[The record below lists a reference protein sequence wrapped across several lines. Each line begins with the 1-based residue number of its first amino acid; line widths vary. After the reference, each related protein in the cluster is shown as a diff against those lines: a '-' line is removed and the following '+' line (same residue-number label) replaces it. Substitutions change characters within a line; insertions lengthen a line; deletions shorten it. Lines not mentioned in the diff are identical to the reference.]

1 VRHTFMPDHNGSLF
15 DLEALKQKGGLTAGD
30 ILAVDSR
37 LYEKFMIYNSRRVK
51 RDKAT
56 CNLIFLTGLSA
67 YTSGPINTFLRG
79 ESSLGKTYITVNVLK
94 PFPSDDVWFLGSL
107 SPTALV
113 HDKGSLVDKHG
124 DPIIIVAKP
133 EKEAT
138 QEEKD
143 AYFQFLEKLRD
154 SHYVVDLSGR
164 ILVFLEAPNIKTF
177 NMLRPILS
185 HDVKEISYKF
195 TDKTAKGRL
204 QTQHVVIRGWPATV
218 FCSTSEEFVN
228 DLATRSFT
236 FTPENTEAKIKD
248 ANILSGSKA
257 AFPWKFEENQDFMLL
272 QGYIK
277 TFKDKMKEIKS
288 IIPYAD
294 KFAEQFPSKFPRAM
308 RDFTHLLALIEVKT
322 LFHYAQRPILVRT
335 IKHELAVSE
344 PDSPRYSEETQT
356 YVLATRGDYDSVID
370 LWNQIR
376 ETTETSA
383 AVQIITFFHEVVEK
397 LAERKTGEN
406 KDGLFDVVFT
416 IKELADFWNNKFPS
430 KKSSDTIRKWVDFL
444 CQINFMTKE
453 PGIADRRENLLRV
466 IKNKSGNYTQ
476 NDFTALFTFESFK
489 AWLNE
494 ARQITASNQIFLRKD
509 ILNSQEAT
517 PEEVYSQ
524 YYLSDSSKN
533 AVICPDDCKASIA
546 KRVKEKAESKEIV
559 QFLHLKETD
568 SATVA
573 TVETTEKDHALA
585 HGAAK
590 VLNGES

>member
-1 VRHTFMPDHNGSLF
+1 MTEDKVENSLF
-15 DLEALKQKGGLTAGD
+15 DLAALQRKGGLATGD
-30 ILAVDSR
+30 ILAVDPR

-67 YTSGPINTFLRG
+67 YTSDPINTFLRG

-94 PFPSDDVWFLGSL
+94 PFPVDDVWFLGSL

-113 HDKGSLVDKHG
+113 HDKGYLVDKNG
-124 DPIIIVAKP
+124 DPILIVSKP
-133 EKEAT
+133 EKGAM
-138 QEEKD
+138 QEEKE
-143 AYFQFLEKLRD
+143 AYFQYIEKLRD
-154 SHYVVDLSGR
+154 AHYVVDLSGK

-204 QTQHVVIRGWPATV
+204 QTQHVVIRDWSATV
-218 FCSTSEEFVN
+218 FSSTSEEFVN

-248 ANILSGSKA
+248 ANILTGSKA
-257 AFPWKFEENQDFMLL
+257 AFPWKFEDNQDFMLL

-308 RDFTHLLALIEVKT
+308 RDFTHLLALIRVKT
-322 LFHYAQRPILVRT
+322 LFHYAQRPVLIRK
-335 IKHELAVSE
+335 IKYEVVV
-344 PDSPRYSEETQT
+344 PDPDLPTTQEDT
-356 YVLATRGDYDSVID
+356 QLYVLATREDYDSVID

-383 AVQIITFFHEVVEK
+383 AAHIIRFFHEVVEEEA
-397 LAERKTGEN
+397 LRKAQSN
-406 KDGLFDVVFT
+406 RDKLFDYTLT
-416 IKELADFWNNKFPS
+416 IKELTDSWNKKFPD

-444 CQINFMTKE
+444 CEIGFMTKE
-453 PGIADRRENLLRV
+453 PNISDKRENLLRV
-466 IKNKSGNYTQ
+466 IKNKNGNCTQ
-476 NDFTALFTFESFK
+476 NDFSAIFTLESFK

-494 ARQITASNQIFLRKD
+494 ARTITASNQILLRKD
-509 ILNSQEAT
+509 ILSDQEAS
-517 PEEVYSQ
+517 PEEIYSQ
-524 YYLSDSSKN
+524 FYLNDLSKN
-533 AVICPDDCKASIA
+533 AVICSSDSQASSSESG
-546 KRVKEKAESKEIV
+546 KEKAESKEIV
-559 QFLHLKETD
+559 QFPNLKE
-568 SATVA
+568 S
-573 TVETTEKDHALA
+573 EK
-585 HGAAK
+585 
-590 VLNGES
+590 NE

>member
-1 VRHTFMPDHNGSLF
+1 MTEDKVENSLF
-15 DLEALKQKGGLTAGD
+15 DLATLKKQGGLVVGD
-30 ILAVDSR
+30 ILAVDPR

-67 YTSGPINTFLRG
+67 YTSDPINTFLRG

-94 PFPSDDVWFLGSL
+94 PFPTSDVWFLGSL

-113 HDKGSLVDKHG
+113 HDKGFLASKNG
-124 DPIIIVAKP
+124 DPIIVVAKP
-133 EKEAT
+133 EKDAS

-143 AYFQFLEKLRD
+143 AYFQFIEKLKD

-195 TDKTAKGRL
+195 TDKTAMGRL

-272 QGYIK
+272 QGYIMA
-277 TFKDKMKEIKS
+277 FKGRMKEIKS
-288 IIPYAD
+288 IIPFAD

-308 RDFTHLLALIEVKT
+308 RDFTHLLALIEVKA
-322 LFHYAQRPILVRT
+322 LFHYAQRPILERT
-335 IKHELAVSE
+335 VKYELTGSTPE
-344 PDSPRYSEETQT
+344 LPKFSEETQT
-356 YVLATRGDYDSVID
+356 YVLATREDYDSVID

-397 LAERKTGEN
+397 LAEDKAGKNR
-406 KDGLFDVVFT
+406 DGLFDVVFT
-416 IKELADFWNNKFPS
+416 VKELTDFWNTKFPS
-430 KKSSDTIRKWVDFL
+430 KKSSDTIRKWIDFL
-444 CQINFMTKE
+444 CEINFMTKE
-453 PGIADRRENLLRV
+453 PNIADKRENLLRV

-476 NDFTALFTFESFK
+476 NDFSVIFTLESFK

-494 ARQITASNQIFLRKD
+494 ARPITASNRILLRKD
-509 ILNSQEAT
+509 ILTDQDAT

-524 YYLSDSSKN
+524 YYLSNLSKN
-533 AVICPDDCKASIA
+533 AVICSSDSEASISES
-546 KRVKEKAESKEIV
+546 VKEKAESKEIV
-559 QFLHLKETD
+559 QFLNLKEL
-568 SATVA
+568 
-573 TVETTEKDHALA
+573 EK
-585 HGAAK
+585 K
-590 VLNGES
+590 